1 MTRPTPAAPGR
12 VGAWLVGAR
21 GSISTCVTYGL
32 AGLRSGLL
40 EPIGLCTERGPL
52 REMPLVP
59 LDGLVLGGHDVC
71 GRGLHASAIELVRQ
85 GILKEELVEKVR
97 SEVAEVASRIRT
109 GTLDDHDRASPGFEA
124 SAQKLGAAPP
134 REQIAK
140 IADDIQAFRSAEGLD
155 AVVVVNLA
163 STEAVRPEQAEWSSL
178 DRFESALDGAR
189 AQPASLLYAYAA
201 FAAGCPY
208 VNFTP
213 SLGASSPALREL
225 AVRQGMPH
233 CGNDGKTG
241 ETLVK
246 TVLAPMFTARN
257 LRVLAW
263 QGYNML
269 GNRDGEVLVDG
280 AHRQAKLRNKD
291 EALRSLLGD
300 EGLHTRV
307 GIDFVPS
314 LQDWKTAW
322 DFVHFE
328 GFLGTRMSLQFT
340 WTGSDSA
347 LAAPLVLDLVRL
359 AELARRSG
367 EVGEMAHTASFFKAP
382 IAGGTHDFRAQFQSL
397 LDYARTRSASPGD
410 LHRRA
415 GRSPEEAHGQAGS
428 A

>member
-1 MTRPTPAAPGR
+1 MTLPPPAAPGR

-21 GSISTCVTYGL
+21 GSISTCVAHGL
-32 AGLRSGLL
+32 AGLRSGIL

-52 REMPLVP
+52 TDLPLVP
-59 LDGLVLGGHDVC
+59 LDGLVVGGHDVC
-71 GRGLHASAIELVRQ
+71 TRGLHASAVELVRQ
-85 GILKEELVEKVR
+85 GILREELVEKVR
-97 SEVAEVASRIRT
+97 SEIAEVASRIQL
-109 GTLDDHDRASPGFEA
+109 GALDGFDRATAGIDPQS
-124 SAQKLGAAPP
+124 QRLGAAPP
-134 REQIAK
+134 REQVDK
-140 IADDIQAFRSAEGLD
+140 IAADIQAFRSAEKLD
-155 AVVVVNLA
+155 DVVVVNLA
-163 STEAVRPEQAEWSSL
+163 STEAVRPEQPEWSSL
-178 DRFESALDGAR
+178 ERFEGALDEGR
-189 AQPASLLYAYAA
+189 PQPASLLYAYAA
-201 FAAGCPY
+201 FSAGCPY

-213 SLGASSPALREL
+213 SLGASPPALREF
-225 AVRQGMPH
+225 AIRRRMPH

-280 AHRQAKLRNKD
+280 AHREAKLRNKD

-300 EGLHTRV
+300 ENLHTRV

-314 LQDWKTAW
+314 LNDWKTAW

-340 WTGSDSA
+340 WSGSDSA

-367 EVGEMAHTASFFKAP
+367 ESGEMTHTASFFKAP
-382 IAGGTHDFRAQFQSL
+382 IAGGTHDFRAQFQEL
-397 LDYARTRSASPGD
+397 LEYARTRGSADPSAP
-410 LHRRA
+410 RKA
-415 GRSPEEAHGQAGS
+415 GRSAGQTHGS

>member
-1 MTRPTPAAPGR
+1 
-12 VGAWLVGAR
+12 V
-21 GSISTCVTYGL
+21 
-32 AGLRSGLL
+32 
-40 EPIGLCTERGPL
+40 
-52 REMPLVP
+52 
-59 LDGLVLGGHDVC
+59 
-71 GRGLHASAIELVRQ
+71 
-85 GILKEELVEKVR
+85 
-97 SEVAEVASRIRT
+97 
-109 GTLDDHDRASPGFEA
+109 
-124 SAQKLGAAPP
+124 
-134 REQIAK
+134 
-140 IADDIQAFRSAEGLD
+140 
-155 AVVVVNLA
+155 
-163 STEAVRPEQAEWSSL
+163 
-178 DRFESALDGAR
+178 
-189 AQPASLLYAYAA
+189 
-201 FAAGCPY
+201 
-208 VNFTP
+208 
-213 SLGASSPALREL
+213 
-225 AVRQGMPH
+225 PH

-322 DFVHFE
+322 DFIHFE

-340 WTGSDSA
+340 WSGSDSA

-359 AELARRSG
+359 AELARRLG
-367 EVGEMAHTASFFKAP
+367 EAGEMLHTASFFKAP

-397 LDYARTRSASPGD
+397 LEYAGARSSGSPDSQRTSGRSA
-410 LHRRA
+410 
-415 GRSPEEAHGQAGS
+415 GRAHGSAG
-428 A
+428 AT

>member
-1 MTRPTPAAPGR
+1 MTRPSPAAPGR

-52 REMPLVP
+52 RELPLVP

-71 GRGLHASAIELVRQ
+71 GRGLHASAVELVRQ
-85 GILKEELVEKVR
+85 GILREELVEKVR

-109 GTLDDHDRASPGFEA
+109 GALDELDRGSSGIET

-140 IADDIQAFRSAEGLD
+140 IAADIEAFRSAEKLD

-163 STEAVRPEQAEWSSL
+163 STEAVRDDQPEWSRL
-178 DRFESALDGAR
+178 DRFEVAIDGAR
-189 AQPASLLYAYAA
+189 PQPASLLYAYAA

-213 SLGASSPALREL
+213 SLGASPPALREL
-225 AVRQGMPH
+225 ALQRRMPH

-347 LAAPLVLDLVRL
+347 LAAPLVIDLIRL
-359 AELARRSG
+359 AELARRLG
-367 EVGEMAHTASFFKAP
+367 EAGEMAHTASFFKAP

-397 LDYARTRSASPGD
+397 LDYARTRATHDAGPPRKTERSAGQ
-410 LHRRA
+410 
-415 GRSPEEAHGQAGS
+415 AHGTAGS
-428 A
+428 T